1 MLQHVGQLHLFR
13 AKTPTETFHQASAG
27 GLCFQMSLSV
37 KNKRDR
43 LFFTQLF
50 VPQASQ
56 SSYDRRA
63 ELDVRL
69 AIPSAQSACG
79 MEDFMTIELIKR
91 LLDACYE
98 AKRIRDMLPPLPD
111 GVTPSYIHFL
121 DVIEQM
127 EKNGTSVKVSDISDA
142 LNLPRPG
149 VTRTVKEMEQ
159 KGYLTKKPS
168 EEDARI
174 MYLFITDEGKKLS
187 AKYNQQVFNA
197 LLPDLEAISGE
208 DAECTIRTIERFYRV
223 MCERIN
229 DLDK

>member
-1 MLQHVGQLHLFR
+1 MGCVFIRQQVLQISIYGNR
-13 AKTPTETFHQASAG
+13 
-27 GLCFQMSLSV
+27 
-37 KNKRDR
+37 R
-43 LFFTQLF
+43 FTQLF

-69 AIPSAQSACG
+69 AISSAQSACG

-127 EKNGTSVKVSDISDA
+127 EINGTSVKVSDISDA

-174 MYLFITDEGKKLS
+174 LYLFITDEGKKLS

-223 MCERIN
+223 MCERRN

>member
-1 MLQHVGQLHLFR
+1 MVIIKDNHIEGF
-13 AKTPTETFHQASAG
+13 
-27 GLCFQMSLSV
+27 
-37 KNKRDR
+37 
-43 LFFTQLF
+43 
-50 VPQASQ
+50 
-56 SSYDRRA
+56 
-63 ELDVRL
+63 
-69 AIPSAQSACG
+69 
-79 MEDFMTIELIKR
+79 FMTIELIKR

-121 DVIEQM
+121 DVIEQI

-159 KGYLTKKPS
+159 KGYLAKKAS
-168 EEDARI
+168 GEDARI
-174 MYLFITDEGKKLS
+174 TYLSITDEGKKLS
-187 AKYNQQVFNA
+187 AKYNEQVFNA

-208 DAECTIRTIERFYRV
+208 DAECTIRTIERFYQV
-223 MCERIN
+223 MCERRN

>member
-1 MLQHVGQLHLFR
+1 M
-13 AKTPTETFHQASAG
+13 
-27 GLCFQMSLSV
+27 

-69 AIPSAQSACG
+69 AIPSVQSACG

-142 LNLPRPG
+142 LSLPRPG

-187 AKYNQQVFNA
+187 AKYNEQVFNA

-223 MCERIN
+223 MCERRN